1 VLATLIAGD
10 LKSLTLTS
18 LSFRTTEVCT
28 SCVAAWLTSLRVSQ
42 ITFSVILLFPFREH
56 ERSTTLRTRYFK
68 VWHTRFLHESE
79 MRFPLSALRSAG
91 VAFLSTTV
99 VGRKRCFLK
108 RYAEKLASRR
118 LIGLSVLQQYKFF
131 YVILRRSTRKS
142 VAEHLQPLP
151 RCGRCATLTLQY
163 PAISSGTSV
172 AQQSSKHESNS
183 EIRAPTFDQTDHA
196 RQCRRYARYRT
207 PYCHPGSCP
216 ARPRAS

>member
-1 VLATLIAGD
+1 MLATLIAGD

-18 LSFRTTEVCT
+18 SLSFRTAEVCT

-42 ITFSVILLFPFREH
+42 ITFLVILLFPFREH
-56 ERSTTLRTRYFK
+56 ERSTALRTHYFK

-118 LIGLSVLQQYKFF
+118 FVGLKCTPAIHFF
-131 YVILRRSTRKS
+131 LRNSTYFDEKMCGRRSSANRLMWRCRNT
-142 VAEHLQPLP
+142 HLLITLCFHPAYWLLNNP
-151 RCGRCATLTLQY
+151 RNMSQTLNKG
-163 PAISSGTSV
+163 PDI
-172 AQQSSKHESNS
+172 
-183 EIRAPTFDQTDHA
+183 
-196 RQCRRYARYRT
+196 
-207 PYCHPGSCP
+207 
-216 ARPRAS
+216 

>member
-1 VLATLIAGD
+1 MLATLIAGD

-18 LSFRTTEVCT
+18 LSFRTAEVCT

-42 ITFSVILLFPFREH
+42 ITFPVILLFPFREH

-118 LIGLSVLQQYKFF
+118 VYWPECTPAIRIFLRISTEI
-131 YVILRRSTRKS
+131 YVES
-142 VAEHLQPLP
+142 VAEQLQHAAG
-151 RCGRCATLTLQY
+151 CGVLATLT
-163 PAISSGTSV
+163 S
-172 AQQSSKHESNS
+172 H
-183 EIRAPTFDQTDHA
+183 
-196 RQCRRYARYRT
+196 
-207 PYCHPGSCP
+207 
-216 ARPRAS
+216 